1 MYFEWMPNRGIYDNA
16 DLPKCYLKIKLSY
29 RKNRFLLKYLRR
41 LLCNAFIQLNF
52 DYVCAAWYPNL
63 NKKM

>member
-29 RKNRFLLKYLRR
+29 RKKQVPFEILKE
-41 LLCNAFIQLNF
+41 AF
-52 DYVCAAWYPNL
+52 V
-63 NKKM
+63 